1 MTNEPMTND
10 SMTND
15 QRGTRSSVS
24 GHSDQ
29 VMADV
34 LIIGSGIAGAVAAL
48 RLAEDPA
55 IQITVVT
62 STHDPHESSTFYAQG
77 GIIARGPNDSTE
89 LLVQD
94 ILRAGAGVNNPVAV
108 RILAEEGPRLLREIL
123 LERLGVAFSETVG
136 EELEY
141 IREAAHSTERILH
154 AADATGRAIEERLI
168 EALHGFPNVTLLSEH
183 TAVDLLTPAHHS
195 RNPLA
200 IYNPVSCVGAYIF
213 DQRRGQVI
221 TCLARKTILA
231 SGGLG
236 QIYLHTTNP
245 EQARGD
251 GLAMAHRAGARLI
264 QAEYVQFHPTAF
276 YPPHPPLAGGGR
288 GGAPRFLISEAVRGE
303 GARLV
308 DEEGRPFMQKYDPE
322 WKDLAPRDVVARS
335 IHQEMLDTKAP
346 CVYLDLCSYL
356 AADDIRRR
364 FPNIHA
370 QCLVYGIDITR
381 DLIPVVP
388 AAHYHCGGVWVDEWG
403 RTSLRHLYAAG
414 EVSCTGVHGA
424 NRLGSASLLEGLVW
438 GSRAAQDIR
447 RTLDEPLEVDQA
459 DIPLWVDTGLH
470 PPDPALIRQDVDTIK
485 RIMWNYVGLVRSARR
500 LERAIDDLSHLQVEI
515 DKFYRAT
522 RLTDGLIGL
531 RNSVLAA
538 LIVARAA
545 WENKVSR
552 GCHYRED

>member
-1 MTNEPMTND
+1 MTNRSTNIEA
-10 SMTND
+10 MNND
-15 QRGTRSSVS
+15 QRDVGPSVL

-29 VMADV
+29 VMTDV

-55 IQITVVT
+55 IQVTVVT

-77 GIIARGPNDSTE
+77 GIIARGPEDSAE
-89 LLVQD
+89 LLIQD

-123 LERLGVAFSETVG
+123 LERLGVTFSETAG

-168 EALHGFPNVTLLSEH
+168 EALRGCPNVILLSEH

-200 IYNPVSCVGAYIF
+200 IYDPVSCVGAYIF
-213 DQRRGQVI
+213 NQRQGRVI

-245 EQARGD
+245 ERARGD
-251 GLAMAHRAGARLI
+251 GLAMAHRAGARI
-264 QAEYVQFHPTAF
+264 IHTEYVQFHPTAL
-276 YPPHPPLAGGGR
+276 YHR
-288 GGAPRFLISEAVRGE
+288 DAPRFLISEAVRGK

-308 DEEGRPFMQKYDPE
+308 DEGGRPFMQKYDPE

-335 IHQEMLDTKAP
+335 IHQQMLETKSP
-346 CVYLDLCSYL
+346 CVYLDLRSYL
-356 AADDIRRR
+356 AANEIRRR

-370 QCLVYGIDITR
+370 RCLSYGIDITK

-388 AAHYHCGGVWVDEWG
+388 AAHYFCGGVWVDEWG
-403 RTSLRHLYAAG
+403 RTSLRHLYATG

-438 GSRAAQDIR
+438 GSRAAEDIR
-447 RTLDEPLEVDQA
+447 HTLDEPLEVDPA
-459 DIPLWVDTGLH
+459 DIPLWMDTGLH
-470 PPDPALIRQDVDTIK
+470 PPDPALIRQDMDTIR

-500 LERAIDDLSHLQVEI
+500 LERAIDDLSHSQVEI

-538 LIVARAA
+538 LIVASAA